1 MIKDKRR
8 KWITLIITFVFIG
21 VFLITTNNM
30 KAQLEIQETS
40 RLERALKTAALN
52 CYVMEGV
59 YPDSVEYLIDN
70 YGIIIDKTKYHVFYE
85 IFATNIMPDIRI
97 YRKG

>member
-1 MIKDKRR
+1 MTKDKRR
-8 KWITLIITFVFIG
+8 KWITLLITFVFIG
-21 VFLITTNNM
+21 VFFITINNM
-30 KAQLEIQETS
+30 RMQLETQEIS
-40 RLERALKTAALN
+40 RIESALKSAALN
-52 CYVMEGV
+52 CYAMEGA

-85 IFATNIMPDIRI
+85 VFAINLMPDIRI